1 MTKQCELIITSN
13 DLSSLKE
20 FGLQKDNESYTITI
34 DLKKITR
41 ITLLEKSVFVIQF
54 QNGELSLDLTKDE
67 LEKINYEE

>member
-20 FGLQKDNESYTITI
+20 FGLQHDNENYSITI
-34 DLKKITR
+34 DLKRITKITLIER
-41 ITLLEKSVFVIQF
+41 SVLFIQF
-54 QNGELSLDLTKDE
+54 QNGEFSLDLTKNE